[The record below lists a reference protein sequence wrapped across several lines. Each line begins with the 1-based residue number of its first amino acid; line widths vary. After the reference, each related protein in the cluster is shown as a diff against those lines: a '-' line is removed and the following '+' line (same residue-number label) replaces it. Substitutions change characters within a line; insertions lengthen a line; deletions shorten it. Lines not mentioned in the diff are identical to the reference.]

1 MQRRLIAAIA
11 AVILAG
17 IGAILLFNYVSS
29 ADARAMA
36 GQEPT
41 QVLVVTKDIPAGTLG
56 KTLGGSAT
64 LTTIPRA
71 AVAPG
76 ALTSLDGVADMATT
90 VDLQP
95 GEQLIQ
101 SRFAAPGTTVSG
113 EVSIPNTMQ
122 IFSLQLET
130 QRSVN
135 GRLQA
140 GDKVAVYASTADKI
154 KQIVP
159 GALVVGTKD
168 DVITLA
174 ANPADV
180 QKVILGMETG
190 KIWLAEAAK
199 DPTAVAPITV
209 KQLVG

>member
-17 IGAILLFNYVSS
+17 IGAILLFNYVSN

-56 KTLGGSAT
+56 KTLSGSVQMTT
-64 LTTIPRA
+64 LPKA
-71 AVAPG
+71 AIAPG
-76 ALTSLDGVADMATT
+76 ALTSLDGVAEMATT

-101 SRFAAPGTTVSG
+101 SRFAAPGTTVAG

-122 IFSLQLET
+122 IFSVQLES
-130 QRSVN
+130 QRSVG
-135 GRLQA
+135 GRLTA
-140 GDKVAVYASTADKI
+140 GDKVAIYVTSNDRI
-154 KQIVP
+154 KQVVA
-159 GALVVGTKD
+159 GALVVGIKD
-168 DVITLA
+168 DVVTLA

-180 QKVILGMETG
+180 QRVILGMETS
-190 KIWLAEAAK
+190 KVWLAEAAK
-199 DPTAVAPITV
+199 DPTAVAPMTV